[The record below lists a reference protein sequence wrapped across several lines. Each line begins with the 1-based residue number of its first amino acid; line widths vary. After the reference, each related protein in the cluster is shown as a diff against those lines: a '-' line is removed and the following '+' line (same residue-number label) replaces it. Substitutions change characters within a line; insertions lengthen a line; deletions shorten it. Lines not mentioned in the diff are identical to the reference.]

1 MRKIT
6 LIPGDGIGQ
15 EVVLGTKDIIDSLN
29 LEIEWDIISTPMDD
43 KTKKISSELEKSLS
57 ITKVGLKGPLTTP
70 IGEGFRSIN
79 VEIRKRFELFA
90 NFRPI
95 KTLQGFKTNYK
106 DLDMIIIRENT
117 EDLYAGKELEIAKG
131 VTQSMKIITT
141 AASDRVAKFAFQ
153 YALENKR
160 KKITV
165 LHKANIMKLTDGL
178 FLDRVRRI
186 SRRKIYK
193 DIEYEELIIDN
204 ACMQLV
210 MTPNKFDIILTGNLF
225 GDIVSDLC
233 AGLVGGLGAASGA
246 NIGSN
251 YAVFEPVHGTA
262 PDIAGKG
269 IANPLATIL
278 SSIMMLNH
286 IDMKESAIKLN
297 KAVLYTLSFPENR
310 MRDMG
315 GKLKTK
321 EFINKIISNIKN

>member
-6 LIPGDGIGQ
+6 LIPGDGIGE
-15 EVVLGTKDIIDSLN
+15 EVVLGTKDILGSLN

-70 IGEGFRSIN
+70 VGEGFRSIN

>member
-15 EVVLGTKDIIDSLN
+15 EVILGTKDIIDSLD
-29 LEIEWDIISTPMDD
+29 LEIEWDIISNPMDD

-70 IGEGFRSIN
+70 VGEGFRSIN

-186 SRRKIYK
+186 SRRKIYR

-210 MTPNKFDIILTGNLF
+210 MNPNKFDIILTGNLF

-286 IDMKESAIKLN
+286 IGMKESAIK
-297 KAVLYTLSFPENR
+297 
-310 MRDMG
+310 
-315 GKLKTK
+315 
-321 EFINKIISNIKN
+321 

>member
-1 MRKIT
+1 MQKIT

-15 EVVLGTKDIIDSLN
+15 EVVLGTKQIIDSLGLN
-29 LEIEWDIISTPMDD
+29 IQWDIVTTPMDD
-43 KTKKISSELEKSLS
+43 KTKRISEELEKSLS

-70 IGEGFRSIN
+70 VGEGFRSIN

-90 NFRPI
+90 NVRPI

-131 VTQSMKIITT
+131 VTQSMKIVTT

-160 KKITV
+160 KKVTV

-186 SRRKIYK
+186 SRRKAYM

-210 MTPNKFDIILTGNLF
+210 MNPNRFDIILTGNLF

-246 NIGSN
+246 NLGSN

-286 IDMKESAIKLN
+286 IGMKEGCL
-297 KAVLYTLSFPENR
+297 LYTSDAADEP
-310 MRDMG
+310 
-315 GKLKTK
+315 
-321 EFINKIISNIKN
+321 

>member
-1 MRKIT
+1 MQKIT

-15 EVVLGTKDIIDSLN
+15 EVVLGTKQIIDSLGLN
-29 LEIEWDIISTPMDD
+29 IQWDIVTTPMDD
-43 KTKKISSELEKSLS
+43 KTKRISEELEKSLS

-70 IGEGFRSIN
+70 VGEGFRSIN

-90 NFRPI
+90 NVRPI

-131 VTQSMKIITT
+131 VTQSMKIVTT

-160 KKITV
+160 KKVTV

-186 SRRKIYK
+186 SRRKAYM

-210 MTPNKFDIILTGNLF
+210 MNPNRFDIILTGNLF

-233 AGLVGGLGAASGA
+233 AGLVGGLGAASEA
-246 NIGSN
+246 NLGSN

-286 IDMKESAIKLN
+286 IGMKEGAVKLN

-310 MRDMG
+310 MKDMG

-321 EFINKIISNIKN
+321 DFINKIISNIKN

>member
-15 EVVLGTKDIIDSLN
+15 EVILGTKDIIDSLN
-29 LEIEWDIISTPMDD
+29 LEIEWDIISNPMDD

-70 IGEGFRSIN
+70 VGEGFRSIN

-186 SRRKIYK
+186 SRRKIYR

-210 MTPNKFDIILTGNLF
+210 MNPNKFDIILTGNLF

-286 IDMKESAIKLN
+286 IGMKKSAIKLN

-321 EFINKIISNIKN
+321 DFINKIISNIKN